1 MENASKALI
10 IAGAILLSILLISLG
25 MMVYTNAKKVANTD
39 AIDEL
44 AVNTF
49 NEPLESYFGDKVKG
63 ANVREL
69 IKKINTNNK
78 SDNPPVVIEIQASG
92 SDPITTTDATNK
104 IYKVDSAKV
113 GSTYKV
119 TYGSTNGGMSTA
131 GYINQISIKKN

>member
-69 IKKINTNNK
+69 IKKVNTNNK
-78 SDNPPVVIEIQASG
+78 SDNPPVTITISGGVIG
-92 SDPITTTDATNK
+92 TATSPANT
-104 IYKVDSAKV
+104 YKVDSAKV

-119 TYGSTNGGMSTA
+119 TYGDDGGMSTA
-131 GYINQISIKKN
+131 GYINNIKITSN